1 MDLKVKKQQLLTV
14 LEGKLPQDVILLS
27 SEDSAPYGGDW
38 TRMTGSPL
46 VVFLPKTTEQ
56 VSLILKTCNELK
68 IPVIPSGGRTG
79 LSGGAVVTHSE
90 VVLNLSRMNKI
101 SSVDNLG
108 RTVRVQ
114 AGAVTET
121 VHEHC
126 AKEGLLWPIDLASKG
141 TCEVGGNLAT
151 NAGGVRVIRYGMARK
166 WVSGLQIVTMNG
178 DIVELNRGLE
188 KNNTGYD
195 LIQLILGSEGTLAV
209 ITEATLKLVRLPQKE
224 KVLFFSLPSLNAIS
238 QLFEQARRG
247 PFEILAFEFF
257 SQHCL
262 NAVETKLQRKSK
274 LQKNGNFYVLMEIEL
289 GLGTEPESLLD
300 DWLVKIL
307 EEEFILDGLLAQ
319 SSIEKKEVWG
329 LREGITE
336 SIALT
341 NEVRK
346 YDTCIAVSN
355 TVAFV
360 TEAQNLFHQMKLGA
374 DLYLFGHFGD
384 GSPHL
389 NIVRRDTVDH
399 ETFVKDCN
407 RFENE
412 LYPLIKRW
420 GGSASS
426 EHGVGLLKKSWVEMS
441 RTPQEMALFRAIKT
455 AFDPNH
461 LLNPGKIFDSLSTG

>member
-1 MDLKVKKQQLLTV
+1 MDLNLKKQTLLKK
-14 LEGKLPQDVILLS
+14 LEGRIPQDVILES
-27 SEDSAPYGGDW
+27 AEDCVAYGGDW
-38 TRMTGSPL
+38 TRMTGNPL
-46 VVFLPKTTEQ
+46 IVFLPKTTDQ
-56 VSLILKTCNELK
+56 VSLILKSCNELK

-79 LSGGAVVTHSE
+79 LSGGAVVTQSE

-101 SSVDNLG
+101 STVDVLG

-114 AGAVTET
+114 AGAVTES
-121 VHEHC
+121 VHQHC

-141 TCEVGGNLAT
+141 TCEVGGNLST
-151 NAGGVRVIRYGMARK
+151 NAGGVRVIRYGMVRK

-178 DIVELNRGLE
+178 DVIELNRGLE

-195 LIQLILGSEGTLAV
+195 LIQLMVGSEGTLAV
-209 ITEATLKLVRLPQKE
+209 ITEATLKLVRAPQKE
-224 KVLFFSLPSLNAIS
+224 KVLFFALSSLTAIN
-238 QLFEQARRG
+238 QLFAKARLG

-257 SQHCL
+257 SLRCL
-262 NAVETKLQRKSK
+262 KAVETKLQRKSK
-274 LQKNGNFYVLMEIEL
+274 LEKKGDFYVLMEIEL
-289 GLGTEPESLLD
+289 GLGTEPESLLE
-300 DWLVKIL
+300 DWLGKVL
-307 EEEFILDGLLAQ
+307 EENFVLDGLLAQ
-319 SSIEKKEVWG
+319 SSVEKKEVWG

-346 YDTCIAVSN
+346 YDTSVAVSD
-355 TVAFV
+355 TVGFV
-360 TEAQNLFHQMKLGA
+360 IEAEALFNSMGLGA

-389 NIVRRDTVDH
+389 NVVRRDTVDH
-399 ETFVKDCN
+399 NTFVEHCD
-407 RFENE
+407 RFEKE
-412 LYPLIKRW
+412 LYPLIKKW

-441 RTPQEMALFRAIKT
+441 RTPQEMALFRAIKS

-461 LLNPGKIFDSLSTG
+461 LLNPGKIFD

>member
-1 MDLKVKKQQLLTV
+1 MDLNPKKQQLLKA
-14 LEGKLPQDVILLS
+14 LEGKLPQEVILS
-27 SEDSAPYGGDW
+27 KSEDCAPYGGDW

-46 VVFLPKTTEQ
+46 LVFLPKTTEQ
-56 VSLILKTCNELK
+56 VALILKNCNELK

-79 LSGGAVVTHSE
+79 LSGGAVVTANE
-90 VVLNLSRMNKI
+90 VVLSLSRMSKI
-101 SSVDNLG
+101 SSVDLLG

-114 AGAVTET
+114 AGAVTEA

-141 TCEVGGNLAT
+141 TCEVGGNLST
-151 NAGGVRVIRYGMARK
+151 NAGGVRVIRYGMVRK

-178 DIVELNRGLE
+178 DVIELNRGLE

-195 LIQLILGSEGTLAV
+195 LIQLMVGAEGTLAV

-224 KVLFFSLPSLNAIS
+224 KVLFFSLPSLEAIK
-238 QLFEQARRG
+238 QLFKKARLA

-257 SQHCL
+257 SQSCL
-262 NAVETKLQRKSK
+262 KAVEKQLNRRSK
-274 LQKNGNFYVLMEIEL
+274 LDKPGEFYVLMEIEL
-289 GLGTEPESLLD
+289 GLGSEPEDLLEQ
-300 DWLVKIL
+300 WLVDVLGADFVI
-307 EEEFILDGLLAQ
+307 DGMWAQ
-319 SSIEKKEVWG
+319 SSTERKEIWG

-341 NEVRK
+341 HEVRK
-346 YDTCIAVSN
+346 YDVSVAVSQI
-355 TVAFV
+355 VEFI
-360 TEAQNLFHQMKLGA
+360 TEAERLFLSMNLEA

-389 NIVRRDTVDH
+389 NIVRRDTIDH
-399 ETFVKDCN
+399 KTFVEHCD
-407 RFENE
+407 RFEKE
-412 LYPLIKRW
+412 LYLLIKKW

-426 EHGVGLLKKSWVEMS
+426 EHGVGLLKKSWVAMAK
-441 RTPQEMALFRAIKT
+441 TPQEMALVKAIKT

-461 LLNPGKIFDSLSTG
+461 LLNPGKIFSL

>member
-1 MDLKVKKQQLLTV
+1 MESNRKKEKLLKT
-14 LEGKLPQDVILLS
+14 LEGRIPQDVILSS
-27 SEDSAPYGGDW
+27 SEDCAPYGGDW
-38 TRMTGSPL
+38 TRMTGNPL
-46 VVFLPKTTEQ
+46 LVFLPKTADQ
-56 VSLILKTCNELK
+56 VSIILKACSDLK
-68 IPVIPSGGRTG
+68 LPVIPSGGRTG
-79 LSGGAVVTHSE
+79 LSGGAVVTQSE

-101 SSVDNLG
+101 SPVDILG
-108 RTVRVQ
+108 STVRVQ
-114 AGAVTET
+114 AGAVTEV

-126 AKEGLLWPIDLASKG
+126 AQEGLFWPVDLASKG
-141 TCEVGGNLAT
+141 TCQVGGNLST
-151 NAGGVRVIRYGMARK
+151 NAGGVRVIRYGMVRK

-178 DIVELNRGLE
+178 DVIELNRGLE

-195 LIQLILGSEGTLAV
+195 LIQLMVGAEGTLAV

-224 KVLFFSLPSLNAIS
+224 QVLFFSLPGLSAIS
-238 QLFEQARRG
+238 KLFEKARRG

-257 SQHCL
+257 SQKCL
-262 NAVETKLQRKSK
+262 KAVETKLNRRSK
-274 LQKNGNFYVLMEIEL
+274 LEKPSEFYVLMEIEL
-289 GLGTEPESLLD
+289 GLGQEPQVLLEQ
-300 DWLVKIL
+300 WLGEVLEADFVK
-307 EEEFILDGLLAQ
+307 DGLLAQ
-319 SSIEKKEVWG
+319 SSVERREVWG

-346 YDTCIAVSN
+346 YDTSVAVSN
-355 TVAFV
+355 MVDFL
-360 TEAQNLFHQMKLGA
+360 TEAETLFNSMNLGA

-399 ETFVKDCN
+399 KTFVEHCD
-407 RFENE
+407 RFEKE
-412 LYPLIKRW
+412 LYPLIKKW

-441 RTPQEMALFRAIKT
+441 RSPQEMALFRSIKA

-461 LLNPGKIFDSLSTG
+461 LLNPGKIFD